1 LNRFINAS
9 IRFLIVLSV
18 LVFWGACQSKSP
30 LKTNNKLTATDSVD
44 YYVAQ
49 SEKSNLNN
57 GTAVQLLERA
67 YQYNK
72 TAADS
77 VRIKNLLKIAYRAY
91 TLNDSSY
98 FKKTNG
104 EALYFSDKLS
114 DSASAAVSHWNF
126 GDFFAK
132 GEVMDS
138 AYYHY
143 YKANVYFNALR
154 DDYHSGKMLYNMAFI
169 QGRLHNPIESEILTY
184 NAIAK
189 YEPLNKDKSLY
200 ECYNHLGLIYLD
212 LNDYDKALEAN
223 QKALD
228 YLKKIEKKGVLYEKT
243 LNNIGLV
250 YEQKGEY
257 EKAVNNFKKALENKH
272 LKSDDSY
279 TYALLIDNLA
289 YNQFK
294 SGDTTH
300 VRQQFNSALKIR
312 DSLNYTTGIF
322 NSKLHMAEFYFAYKD
337 TASAIAYTK
346 EALNLATQVN
356 NNGDKL
362 NALKLLS
369 SIDPLKASSYLKTYV
384 NLKDSLLISER
395 ALHNKFTRIQFETDT
410 YIKKTDVLTNQR
422 VWIILTST
430 LLLLI
435 LSVLYLAKRQQA
447 RKKEL
452 AFEQQQQKTNEQ
464 IYGLIIE
471 KQTKLAE
478 GQQKER
484 QRIAEEL
491 HDGVLGKLFGTR
503 MSLGFLNLTGDAPSL
518 EKFNNGVDEIQKI
531 EKEIRAISHALKNEL
546 LTSQSNFLLVIKDLL
561 ASQDAIGGFK
571 TVLNCDKLINWP
583 SINENLK
590 INLYRIIQ
598 ESLQNINKHAKAS
611 KVIIDFKL
619 KDKLLVLKI
628 QDDGVGFNVNKTK
641 SGIGLKNIRS
651 RVEKLNG
658 SLSIS
663 STINKGTTLLISNAI
678 S

>member
-1 LNRFINAS
+1 MNRFINAS

-18 LVFWGACQSKSP
+18 LVFWGACQPKSP

-72 TAADS
+72 TTADS

-91 TLNDSSY
+91 TLNDSS
-98 FKKTNG
+98 FFIKTNN
-104 EALYFSDKLS
+104 EALILS
-114 DSASAAVSHWNF
+114 ENLNDSANSADAHWNF
-126 GDFFAK
+126 GIYFTDK
-132 GEVMDS
+132 EVMDS

-143 YKANVYFNALR
+143 YKANVYFNALH
-154 DDYHSGKMLYNMAFI
+154 DDYHSGNMLYNMAFI

-189 YEPLNKDKSLY
+189 FEPLDKNLRLY

-223 QKALD
+223 QKALG
-228 YLKKIEKKGVLYEKT
+228 YLKKIKQKGVLYEKT

-300 VRQQFNSALKIR
+300 VRRQFNSALKIR
-312 DSLNYTTGIF
+312 DSLNNTSGIIY
-322 NSKLHMAEFYFAYKD
+322 SKLHMAEFYFAYKD
-337 TASAIAYTK
+337 TARAVAYTK

-356 NNGDKL
+356 NNGNKL

>member
-1 LNRFINAS
+1 
-9 IRFLIVLSV
+9 
-18 LVFWGACQSKSP
+18 
-30 LKTNNKLTATDSVD
+30 
-44 YYVAQ
+44 
-49 SEKSNLNN
+49 
-57 GTAVQLLERA
+57 
-67 YQYNK
+67 
-72 TAADS
+72 
-77 VRIKNLLKIAYRAY
+77 
-91 TLNDSSY
+91 
-98 FKKTNG
+98 
-104 EALYFSDKLS
+104 
-114 DSASAAVSHWNF
+114 
-126 GDFFAK
+126 
-132 GEVMDS
+132 MDS

-143 YKANVYFNALR
+143 YKANVYFNALH
-154 DDYHSGKMLYNMAFI
+154 DDYHSGNMLYNMAFI

-189 YEPLNKDKSLY
+189 FEPLDKNLRLY

-212 LNDYDKALEAN
+212 INDYDKALEAN
-223 QKALD
+223 QKALG
-228 YLKKIEKKGVLYEKT
+228 YLKKIKQKDILFERS

-250 YEQKGEY
+250 YEQLKDY
-257 EKAVNNFKKALENKH
+257 KQALANFKKALESDS
-272 LKSDDSY
+272 LKFKNPDL
-279 TYALLIDNLA
+279 YATLVDNSA
-289 YNQFK
+289 FNQFK

-300 VRQQFNSALKIR
+300 VRQQFNSALEIR
-312 DSLNYTTGIF
+312 DSLNNTSGIIY
-322 NSKLHMAEFYFAYKD
+322 SKLHMAEFYFAYKD
-337 TASAIAYTK
+337 TARAVAYTK

-356 NNGDKL
+356 NNGNKL

-571 TVLNCDKLINWP
+571 TVLKFNNGVDELQKIEKEIRAISHALKNELLTSQSNFLLVIKDLLANQDAIGGYKTVLKCDKLINWP

>member
-1 LNRFINAS
+1 MNRFINAS

-18 LVFWGACQSKSP
+18 LVFWGACQPKSP
-30 LKTNNKLTATDSVD
+30 LKTKNKLTAIDSVD

-49 SEKSNLNN
+49 SKKNDLNN

-72 TAADS
+72 TTADS

-91 TLNDSSY
+91 TLNDSS
-98 FKKTNG
+98 FFIKTNN
-104 EALYFSDKLS
+104 EALILS
-114 DSASAAVSHWNF
+114 ENLNDSANSADAHWNF
-126 GDFFAK
+126 GIYFTDK
-132 GEVMDS
+132 EVMDS

-143 YKANVYFNALR
+143 YKANVYFNALH
-154 DDYHSGKMLYNMAFI
+154 DDYHSGNMLYNMAFI

-189 YEPLNKDKSLY
+189 FEPLDKNLRLY

-223 QKALD
+223 QKALG
-228 YLKKIEKKGVLYEKT
+228 YLKKIKQKGVLYEKT

-312 DSLNYTTGIF
+312 DSLNNTSGIIR
-322 NSKLHMAEFYFAYKD
+322 SKLHMAEFYFAYKD
-337 TASAIAYTK
+337 TARAVAYTK

-658 SLSIS
+658 SLSIN

>member
-1 LNRFINAS
+1 MNRFINAS

-49 SEKSNLNN
+49 SEKNDLNN

-72 TAADS
+72 TTADS

-91 TLNDSSY
+91 VLNDSSY

-104 EALYFSDKLS
+104 EALYFSDKLR
-114 DSASAAVSHWNF
+114 DSASAAIAHWNF

-143 YKANVYFNALR
+143 YKANVYFNALH

-212 LNDYDKALEAN
+212 INDYDKALEAN
-223 QKALD
+223 QKALG
-228 YLKKIEKKGVLYEKT
+228 YLKKIKQKGILFERS

-250 YEQKGEY
+250 YEQLKDY
-257 EKAVNNFKKALENKH
+257 KQALANFKKALESDS
-272 LKSDDSY
+272 LKFKNPELY
-279 TYALLIDNLA
+279 TTLVDNSA
-289 YNQFK
+289 FNQFK

-300 VRQQFNSALKIR
+300 VRQQFNSALEIR
-312 DSLNYTTGIF
+312 DSLNNTSGIIR
-322 NSKLHMAEFYFAYKD
+322 SKLHMAEFYFAYKD
-337 TASAIAYTK
+337 TARAVAYTK

>member
-1 LNRFINAS
+1 MIQFINAS

-72 TAADS
+72 TAPDS

-91 TLNDSSY
+91 TLNDSS
-98 FKKTNG
+98 FFIKTNN
-104 EALYFSDKLS
+104 EALILS
-114 DSASAAVSHWNF
+114 ENLNDSANSADAHWNF
-126 GDFFAK
+126 GIYFTDK
-132 GEVMDS
+132 EVMDS

-143 YKANVYFNALR
+143 YKANFYFNALH
-154 DDYHSGKMLYNMAFI
+154 DDYHLGNMLYNMAFI

-189 YEPLNKDKSLY
+189 FEPLDKNLRLY

-228 YLKKIEKKGVLYEKT
+228 YLKKINKKEVLYEKT

-300 VRQQFNSALKIR
+300 VRRQFNSALKIR
-312 DSLNYTTGIF
+312 DSLNNTSGIIR
-322 NSKLHMAEFYFAYKD
+322 SKLHMAEFYFAYKD
-337 TASAIAYTK
+337 TARAVAYTK

-356 NNGDKL
+356 NNGNKL

>member
-1 LNRFINAS
+1 
-9 IRFLIVLSV
+9 
-18 LVFWGACQSKSP
+18 
-30 LKTNNKLTATDSVD
+30 
-44 YYVAQ
+44 
-49 SEKSNLNN
+49 
-57 GTAVQLLERA
+57 
-67 YQYNK
+67 
-72 TAADS
+72 
-77 VRIKNLLKIAYRAY
+77 
-91 TLNDSSY
+91 
-98 FKKTNG
+98 
-104 EALYFSDKLS
+104 
-114 DSASAAVSHWNF
+114 
-126 GDFFAK
+126 
-132 GEVMDS
+132 
-138 AYYHY
+138 
-143 YKANVYFNALR
+143 
-154 DDYHSGKMLYNMAFI
+154 
-169 QGRLHNPIESEILTY
+169 
-184 NAIAK
+184 
-189 YEPLNKDKSLY
+189 
-200 ECYNHLGLIYLD
+200 
-212 LNDYDKALEAN
+212 
-223 QKALD
+223 
-228 YLKKIEKKGVLYEKT
+228 
-243 LNNIGLV
+243 
-250 YEQKGEY
+250 
-257 EKAVNNFKKALENKH
+257 
-272 LKSDDSY
+272 
-279 TYALLIDNLA
+279 
-289 YNQFK
+289 
-294 SGDTTH
+294 
-300 VRQQFNSALKIR
+300 
-312 DSLNYTTGIF
+312 
-322 NSKLHMAEFYFAYKD
+322 MAEFYFAYKD
-337 TASAIAYTK
+337 TARAVAYTK

-356 NNGDKL
+356 NNGNKL